1 MIQWSLPQTTTI
13 HHQATSPTATQKLTP
28 AACLSPLP
36 LLKTELK
43 SKGQKE
49 EVFAIYKIT

>member
-1 MIQWSLPQTTTI
+1 MVVTPN
-13 HHQATSPTATQKLTP
+13 HHHPHQATSPTATQKLTP